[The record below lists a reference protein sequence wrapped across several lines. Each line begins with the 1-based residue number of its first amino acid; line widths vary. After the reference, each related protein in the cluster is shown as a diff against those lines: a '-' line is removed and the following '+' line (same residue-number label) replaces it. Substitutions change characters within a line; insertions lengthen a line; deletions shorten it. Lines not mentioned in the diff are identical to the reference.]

1 MTAAGGKRKLKGMDG
16 SNMVPYQD
24 YGGGGSSTKVFFLIA
39 LLLFLFVFI
48 ASSSLAA
55 VDLTPDSV
63 VISTQ
68 AVPVTGASDGS
79 TVVVIQDVAGQPVQN
94 IPAVHYAPVQ
104 CSDPYIVQ
112 SGDSLSAIANACST
126 TVAELRMLNPE
137 IRSADLIYTGQV
149 LRTLPGANVPVTGE
163 QPAPTAV
170 PTNPPQLILPVQ
182 GTQVAPGTEMQVRG
196 IDFPANTPLYVA
208 IGPQRVGYS
217 IVASAVSDGSGSV
230 ITTIIVPAAA
240 DPNEPW
246 VVVVTTTTLPQIQAA
261 SQPFV
266 IR

>member
-1 MTAAGGKRKLKGMDG
+1 
-16 SNMVPYQD
+16 MVPYQD

-39 LLLFLFVFI
+39 LLLFLFIFI

-55 VDLTPDSV
+55 VDLTPDGAG
-63 VISTQ
+63 ITTQ

-79 TVVVIQDVAGQPVQN
+79 TVVVIQDVAGQPVEN
-94 IPAVHYAPVQ
+94 IPAMQFYAPVR

-112 SGDSLSAIANACST
+112 SGDSLSAIASACST
-126 TVAELRMLNPE
+126 TVAELRLLNPE
-137 IRSADLIYTGQV
+137 IRSADLIYPGQV
-149 LRTLPGANVPVTGE
+149 LRTVPGANVPVTGE
-163 QPAPTAV
+163 QPTATAG
-170 PTNPPQLILPVQ
+170 PTNPPQLILPVV

-196 IDFPANTPLYVA
+196 IDFPANTPLYIAV
-208 IGPQRVGYS
+208 GPQKVGYS
-217 IVASAVSDGSGSV
+217 IVASAVSDGSGSI
-230 ITTIIVPAAA
+230 ITSIIVPAAA